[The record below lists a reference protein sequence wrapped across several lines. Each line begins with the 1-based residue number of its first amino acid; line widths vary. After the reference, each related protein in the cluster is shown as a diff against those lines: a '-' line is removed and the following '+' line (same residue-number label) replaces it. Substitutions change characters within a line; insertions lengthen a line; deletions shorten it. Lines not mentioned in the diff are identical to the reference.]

1 MANRHL
7 CRSIVMQSL
16 FEWDFGGCT
25 ADLEEIVKRNAA
37 EFAPGIP
44 DTDFMVTLAQG
55 IADKRAKI
63 DEVIVAAAP
72 EWPIEKIAVLNRTIL
87 RIGLFEL
94 LFGDRK
100 EVPPKVAINE
110 AIELA
115 KSFGGDSGSRF
126 VNGVLG
132 AVYREMGEPGKDQT
146 SKKKEPIDITK
157 LPIDRLIGAVVY
169 TKTGNGVKL
178 ALLRDVFGK
187 WTLTKGHLKDEET
200 DTDGVVRKALDE
212 MGAVIIEVKDLLGEN
227 EYLAN
232 TEDGGKLRKQVRYF
246 LAEAKD
252 GDLRPGESGGIA
264 DAKWFTLP
272 EVIDLTMYD
281 DILPIVT
288 KGVNILL
295 GKSS

>member
-1 MANRHL
+1 
-7 CRSIVMQSL
+7 MQSL

-25 ADLEEIVKRNAA
+25 ADLPEIVKRNAA
-37 EFAPGIP
+37 EFAPGISEVS
-44 DTDFMVTLAQG
+44 FMVDLAQG
-55 IADKRAKI
+55 VAGKRAKI

-72 EWPIEKIAVLNRTIL
+72 EWPTEKIAILNRTIL
-87 RIGLFEL
+87 RLGLFEL

-115 KSFGGDSGSRF
+115 KTFGGDSGSRF

-132 AVYREMGEPGKDQT
+132 AVYREMGEPGKDQM
-146 SKKKEPIDITK
+146 SKKKEPIDRTT

-169 TKTGNGVKL
+169 TRTGNGLKL

-187 WTLTKGHLKDEET
+187 WTLTKGHLRDEET
-200 DTDGVVRKALDE
+200 DEDGVRRKALDE
-212 MGAVIIEVKDLLGEN
+212 MGATIIRVQDLLGEN

-232 TEDGGKLRKQVRYF
+232 TEDGGKMRKQVRYF
-246 LAEAKD
+246 LAEASESE
-252 GDLRPGESGGIA
+252 LRPGESGGIA
-264 DAKWFTLP
+264 DAKWFSLP

-295 GKSS
+295 GKTEK

>member
-1 MANRHL
+1 
-7 CRSIVMQSL
+7 MQSL
-16 FEWDFGGCT
+16 FEWDFGGCS
-25 ADLEEIVKRNAA
+25 ADLDEIVLRNAA
-37 EFAPGIP
+37 EFAPGVP
-44 DTDFMVTLAQG
+44 DTGFMVDLAKG
-55 IADKRAKI
+55 VADKRAKI

-115 KSFGGDSGSRF
+115 KTFGGDSGSRF

-169 TKTGNGVKL
+169 ARTGKGLKL

-187 WTLTKGHLKDEET
+187 WTLTKGHLKDGET
-200 DTDGVVRKALDE
+200 DEEAVIRKALDE
-212 MGAVIIEVKDLLGEN
+212 MGANIIAVKDLLGEN

-246 LAEAKD
+246 LAEASD

-264 DAKWFTLP
+264 DAKWFSLP

-295 GKSS
+295 GKSEK